1 MSMVCT
7 KRGNVVA
14 PDGELVSTTMEGF
27 DGLFG
32 GDFIDEALRRPTL
45 PPTENDA
52 RSPAS
57 LIGGKPCKE
66 RLKKL
71 PLD

>member
-1 MSMVCT
+1 MYQHSS
-7 KRGNVVA
+7 A
-14 PDGELVSTTMEGF
+14 PDGELVSTTMEGV

-32 GDFIDEALRRPTL
+32 GDFMDAALRRPKL
-45 PPTENDA
+45 PPTENDVC
-52 RSPAS
+52 SPTS
-57 LIGGKPCKE
+57 LMGGKPCKE

>member
-1 MSMVCT
+1 MYTHQSS
-7 KRGNVVA
+7 VA
-14 PDGELVSTTMEGF
+14 PDGELVSTTMEGV

-32 GDFIDEALRRPTL
+32 GDFMDAALRRLKL
-45 PPTENDA
+45 PPTENDVA
-52 RSPAS
+52 CSPAS